1 MSLSPRE
8 VIVGAGAGVVLVGT
22 AILLVK
28 GIEKI
33 AEAIRGCR
41 GEEEQ
46 VEGMVVGIVQTGEA
60 AAGEAAGPAGA
71 GEAAGPAGPAAGPTA
86 GVAAAA

>member
-41 GEEEQ
+41 GVEDP
-46 VEGMVVGIVQTGEA
+46 VEGTVVEIVGAAPGVREA
-60 AAGEAAGPAGA
+60 AAAQP
-71 GEAAGPAGPAAGPTA
+71 
-86 GVAAAA
+86 